1 MSLFIRAFL
10 VTFLIVEVTAVFL
23 GTSVWAILN
32 MMHAG
37 LPVIYGGEALT
48 GLALIVL
55 AVMIF
60 RQALTSERDLD
71 AEMEAAKAA
80 RPGV

>member
-1 MSLFIRAFL
+1 
-10 VTFLIVEVTAVFL
+10 
-23 GTSVWAILN
+23 